1 MFQRVGKLIKFILIC
16 TLWSAFWLALTR
28 QIVLAVW
35 NFDYA
40 SKSQWQF
47 VGEFWRQNGT
57 IRSFSDYML
66 FLTLFL
72 IVLLWYKGLKRL
84 YQTDYAK
91 FFLVPFEYFSK
102 KQIEKYENESKHVVI
117 KNLVVGEKKTLD
129 EVIDEKIKE
138 ENAAQSLK
146 EADNLRQTL
155 AQKIIERKGK

>member
-1 MFQRVGKLIKFILIC
+1 MLQRIGKLIKFVLIC
-16 TLWSAFWLALTR
+16 VLWSAFWLALTR

-40 SKSQWQF
+40 SKAQWHF
-47 VGEFWRQNGT
+47 VGEFWRRNGT
-57 IRSFSDYML
+57 IQSFSDYML

-72 IVLLWYKGLKRL
+72 IALLWYKGLKHL

-91 FFLVPFEYFSK
+91 FFLKPFEYFSK

-117 KNLVVGEKKTLD
+117 KNLVVGEKMTLD
-129 EVIDEKIKE
+129 ELIDEKIKE

-155 AQKIIERKGK
+155 SQKIIERKGK